1 MAYADDLLELAQHL
15 ANLEP
20 VNPRQS
26 CLRRAVSTAYYALFH
41 LLLISEATLN
51 WGRPELRSE
60 LGRIFEHGRMKNAS
74 LEKRSE
80 LSAHIG
86 KNAPPSQELVISDHL
101 HTVADTFIRV
111 QQKRNDAD
119 YNTGKEWTQSDALSQ
134 IDAVSAAFESWKA
147 IRDEPAAQAYL
158 VSLLGK
164 RPRSE

>member
-1 MAYADDLLELAQHL
+1 MAYADDLLDLAQHL

-20 VNPRQS
+20 ANPRQA

-41 LLLISEATLN
+41 LLISEATLN

-60 LGRIFEHGRMKNAS
+60 LGRVFDHGRMKSASEGKCRALNA
-74 LEKRSE
+74 EFAK
-80 LSAHIG
+80 
-86 KNAPPSQELVISDHL
+86 KPPPSQELLVSKRL
-101 HTVADTFIRV
+101 HTVADTFIQA

-119 YNTGKEWTQSDALSQ
+119 YDTGKQWTRTDVLTQ

-147 IRDEPAAQAYL
+147 IRDEPVAQAYL

-164 RPRSE
+164 RARAE